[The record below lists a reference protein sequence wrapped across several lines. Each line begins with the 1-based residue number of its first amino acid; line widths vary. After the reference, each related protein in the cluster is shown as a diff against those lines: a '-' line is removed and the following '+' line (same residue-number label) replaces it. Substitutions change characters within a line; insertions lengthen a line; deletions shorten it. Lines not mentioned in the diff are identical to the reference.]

1 LTLAP
6 SMRRPGR
13 AAAAIVALAL
23 LLGGM
28 PLTLGMVVHSSEA
41 MFTLDIC
48 HPVQSFSHSPVA
60 VVAII
65 PGSVGLAQCLIES
78 GRYAVPRTTALS
90 ARVADA
96 PDPPPPKALA

>member
-1 LTLAP
+1 LTPTA
-6 SMRRPGR
+6 SMRRPAS
-13 AAAAIVALAL
+13 AAVRIVALAV

-28 PLTLGMVVHSSEA
+28 PLTLGVVVHRSEA

-48 HPVQSFSHSPVA
+48 HPVQSFSHSSVA

-65 PGSVGLAQCLIES
+65 PGSVALAQCLAES
-78 GRYAVPRTTALS
+78 ERYAVPKATLS